1 MRFKPPTPNSS
12 IGWRVEFR
20 SMDIQ
25 LTDHE
30 NTAYSVFI
38 VLLAKTI
45 SYFDL
50 NFYIPISKV
59 DENMQLCQKRD
70 AVMSQQFWFRNYV
83 SSGNLLFLITSLTP
97 FMHLNVIDSANK
109 AADIRDEYSSQSIA
123 QIMNGDGQTTGIC
136 TWIDRYISAQSVS
149 ESTQNVLKA
158 HVNLIRERALGIRQ
172 TGATWIRDFVTS
184 HPAYKKDS
192 VVSHEIN
199 YDLIQKILTLDSDE
213 MVRRL

>member
-1 MRFKPPTPNSS
+1 
-12 IGWRVEFR
+12 
-20 SMDIQ
+20 MDIQ

-59 DENMQLCQKRD
+59 DENMQICQKRD
-70 AVMSQQFWFRNYV
+70 AVMSQQFWFRNNV
-83 SSGNLLFLITSLTP
+83 SSGNQSPLSYCFSYTIHT
-97 FMHLNVIDSANK
+97 FNVIDSANK
-109 AADIRDEYSSQSIA
+109 SADIQDEYSSQTIA

-149 ESTQNVLKA
+149 ESTQHVLKA

-172 TGATWIRDFVTS
+172 TGATWIRNFVTS

-199 YDLIQKILTLDSDE
+199 YDLIQKILSLDSDE